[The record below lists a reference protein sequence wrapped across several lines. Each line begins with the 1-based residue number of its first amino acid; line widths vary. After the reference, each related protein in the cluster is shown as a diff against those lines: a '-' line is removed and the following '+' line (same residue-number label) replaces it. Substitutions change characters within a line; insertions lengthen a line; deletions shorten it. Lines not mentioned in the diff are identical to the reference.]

1 MKKNKKIILVIIAIA
16 IILLAFI
23 GGQVYAK
30 YMSTVKGE
38 GTAEVANWSFKVNDN
53 EEQIQTISLNSTIN
67 NQTLANNKIAP
78 GTQGSFQIKLD
89 ASDSEVGINY
99 AIKFENETNK
109 PTNLKFEYQDKIYN
123 SITELQQVLN
133 GTINADEEN
142 KIKEININW
151 KWPYET
157 GTTEQEIATNDK
169 IDTQNAKQIRTYKFD
184 VIVTGTQVNPNN

>member
-38 GTAEVANWSFKVNDN
+38 GTAEVANWSFKVNDK
-53 EEQIQTISLNSTIN
+53 EDQIQTISLNSTIN

-157 GTTEQEIATNDK
+157 GTTAQEIATNDK

>member
-109 PTNLKFEYQDKIYN
+109 PNNLKFEYQDKIYN